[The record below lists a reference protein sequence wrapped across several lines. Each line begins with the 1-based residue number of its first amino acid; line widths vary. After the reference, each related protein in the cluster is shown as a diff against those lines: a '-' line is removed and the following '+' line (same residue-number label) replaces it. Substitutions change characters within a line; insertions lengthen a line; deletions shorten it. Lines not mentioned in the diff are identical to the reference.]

1 MTITQIRI
9 LGLFDNDDL
18 VLRIMNIIDDE
29 INTEFNVAIIP
40 KSGVTFFRITIDGEF
55 AKYTARNLINTIN
68 SLIGNGSYD
77 AVQVILVTDENE
89 NEIKVDVDGD
99 HDINI

>member
-1 MTITQIRI
+1 MVIAQIRI
-9 LGLFDNDDL
+9 LGLFDDNDL
-18 VLRIMNIIDDE
+18 VFRIMNIIDDE
-29 INTEFNVAIIP
+29 INTEFNVAVIP
-40 KSGVTFFRITIDGEF
+40 KGGVTFFRVTVDGEF
-55 AKYTARNLINTIN
+55 AKYIARNFINTIN

-89 NEIKVDVDGD
+89 IKVDVDGC

>member
-1 MTITQIRI
+1 MTITQIKI

-29 INTEFNVAIIP
+29 INTEFNVAVIP
-40 KSGVTFFRITIDGEF
+40 KGGVTFFRITVDGEF
-55 AKYTARNLINTIN
+55 AKYTVRNLINTIN
-68 SLIGNGSYD
+68 SLIGNGPYD

-89 NEIKVDVDGD
+89 IKVDVEGNR
-99 HDINI
+99 DINI

>member
-1 MTITQIRI
+1 MVIAQIRI
-9 LGLFDNDDL
+9 LGLFDDNDL
-18 VLRIMNIIDDE
+18 VFRIMNIIDDE
-29 INTEFNVAIIP
+29 INTEFNVAVIP
-40 KSGVTFFRITIDGEF
+40 KGGVTFFRITVDGEF

-77 AVQVILVTDENE
+77 AVQVILVTDA
-89 NEIKVDVDGD
+89 NEIKVDVDGC

>member
-1 MTITQIRI
+1 MAITQIRI
-9 LGLFDNDDL
+9 LGLFDDNDL
-18 VLRIMNIIDDE
+18 VFRIMNIIDDE
-29 INTEFNVAIIP
+29 INTEFNVAVIP
-40 KSGVTFFRITIDGEF
+40 KGGVTFFRITVDGEF

-68 SLIGNGSYD
+68 SLISNGSYD

-89 NEIKVDVDGD
+89 IKVDVDGD

>member
-1 MTITQIRI
+1 MTVTQIKI

-29 INTEFNVAIIP
+29 INTEFNVAVIP
-40 KSGVTFFRITIDGEF
+40 KVGVTFFRITVDGEF
-55 AKYTARNLINTIN
+55 AKYTVRNLINTIN
-68 SLIGNGSYD
+68 SLIGNGPYG

-89 NEIKVDVDGD
+89 IKVDVEGNR
-99 HDINI
+99 DINI

>member
-1 MTITQIRI
+1 MTVTQIKI

-29 INTEFNVAIIP
+29 INTEFNVSVIP
-40 KSGVTFFRITIDGEF
+40 KGGVTFFRVTVDGEF
-55 AKYTARNLINTIN
+55 AKYTVRNLINTIN

-89 NEIKVDVDGD
+89 IKVDVEGNR
-99 HDINI
+99 DINI

>member
-1 MTITQIRI
+1 MTITQIKI

-29 INTEFNVAIIP
+29 IYKEFNVAIIP
-40 KSGVTFFRITIDGEF
+40 KGGVTFFRVTVDGEF
-55 AKYTARNLINTIN
+55 AKYTANNLINRIN
-68 SLIGNGSYD
+68 SLIGNGPYD

-89 NEIKVDVDGD
+89 IKVDVEGNR
-99 HDINI
+99 DINI